1 MAQTGRMPFGGAGTL
16 GRGVNCLTGEFV
28 GKALN
33 VKNTESAT
41 KGQEATYDVQ
51 IVETHESLMESLGL
65 SMEASGRYG
74 MFSAEGK
81 FSLSEKSKFNAQS
94 TFVVASCRVQNAFI
108 QVDQFEVAPEAKP
121 FLEDKEK
128 FKTAFGT
135 HFVRGHQTGGEFFI
149 VFQCMS
155 TSQEIQS
162 SLSASFQA
170 SCQALIGA
178 GDFQTSYKTAKEET
192 SQKTSTS
199 ILMYQKAGQDEQIG
213 FVNNP
218 AEIIQRLRDF
228 PKFARQNPGG
238 YEIEYADYNTLALP
252 LVNEQEVIDREMS
265 LNDCARLRLKYMT
278 RRNDIEFARENRIYF
293 IDLLPDEV
301 LSNMY
306 DNYSQAVR
314 SVQLHAQKIAS
325 RTIAPAI
332 FVLPEGLE
340 LPVVNFKRVNIP
352 SDIPVPPLEQSPV
365 DNAKYQL
372 ASLGLEAEMKMIPV
386 TKDSGQPLNIVI
398 KQGIQPGT
406 KVPPKTR
413 VLLTANYI
421 PADRFSWLLPIIL
434 AQGGI
439 KKKPELNVN
448 LAGIL
453 LKK

>member
-1 MAQTGRMPFGGAGTL
+1 MTQTGRMPFRGSATL
-16 GRGVNCLTGEFV
+16 GRGVNILTGEIV
-28 GKALN
+28 GKALT

-41 KGQEATYDVQ
+41 TGQEATYDIQ

-108 QVDQFEVAPEAKP
+108 QIDQFEVAPEVKP

-149 VFQCMS
+149 VLQTMS

-170 SCQALIGA
+170 SCQGLIAA
-178 GDFQTSYKTAKEET
+178 GDFQTAYDQAKAST
-192 SQKTSTS
+192 SQKTSIS

-278 RRNDIEFARENRIYF
+278 RRNDIEFARENRVFF
-293 IDLLPDEV
+293 IDLPPDEV
-301 LSNMY
+301 LGKMY

-314 SVQLHAQKIAS
+314 SVQLHAQKIAN

-340 LPVVNFKRVNIP
+340 LPVVNFTRINIP
-352 SDIPVPPLEQSPV
+352 SDIPVPNLVGNTV
-365 DNAKYQL
+365 DNAKSQL
-372 ASLGLEAEMKMIPV
+372 TSLGLEAEMNLIPV
-386 TKDSGQPLNIVI
+386 TKEAGLPLNIVTN
-398 KQGIQPGT
+398 QGMQSGT

-421 PADRFSWLLPIIL
+421 PADRFSWLMPIFL

-439 KKKPELNVN
+439 KKKPELNIN